1 MEAVRF
7 IIFLISATSS
17 LYSQHYNVY
26 VLGLHAAD
34 VVQEKETAG
43 LIKYTTQNRGIFD
56 LIWPASNLYTANY
69 DTLNFG
75 FIDYEKKIN
84 QSSDKNVISGKL
96 NPEGY
101 LVYDKKL
108 KLKMP
113 DNTHNILTL
122 LAMVQDKDRNLLDGV
137 WYNYEHDAML
147 GRARFL
153 FNDSVNVWYNGD
165 SLLCDHYRFDIS
177 IEDSSK
183 QIKSPDYFMN
193 NLLNDGIVRELWISK
208 TPPKNIIKASINFG
222 YFVVAAKIR
231 DGK

>member
-1 MEAVRF
+1 MRF
-7 IIFLISATSS
+7 IIFLFGFASS
-17 LYSQHYNVY
+17 LHSQHYNIY

-34 VVQEKETAG
+34 VVQERETAG

-56 LIWPASNLYTANY
+56 LIWPASNFYTTNY

-75 FIDYEKKIN
+75 FINYEKKIY
-84 QSSDKNVISGKL
+84 QGSDKNTISGKL

-108 KLKMP
+108 KLKVP
-113 DNTHNILTL
+113 ESTHNILTL
-122 LAMVQDKDRNLLDGV
+122 LAMVQYRDRNLLDGV

-222 YFVVAAKIR
+222 YFVITAKIR
-231 DGK
+231 DSK